1 MGSNLISLRRRENM
15 LALVF
20 LSILI
25 NIIYLIKT
33 PRDNSVRLRETALD
47 WSLLTL
53 TGTLV
58 V

>member
-1 MGSNLISLRRRENM
+1 M